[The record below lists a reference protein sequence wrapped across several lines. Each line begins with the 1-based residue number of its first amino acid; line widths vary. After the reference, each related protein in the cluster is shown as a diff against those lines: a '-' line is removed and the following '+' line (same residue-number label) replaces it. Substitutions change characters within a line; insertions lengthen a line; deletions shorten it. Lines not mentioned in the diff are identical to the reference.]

1 MTSSQLKLKNKRKE
15 SKKSRKS
22 VSNSRKQSSG
32 TTGVTIPAAGPS
44 RGKFPPRFAGVATF
58 VKGTEALPDIPAVFL
73 SSCYS
78 SICTV
83 GIHLPS
89 PADYAYQKTCMFV
102 AASQLE
108 ATFLPDLGMSNMD
121 DRRVRDYPTATAY
134 LIIYSS
140 VIMD

>member
-15 SKKSRKS
+15 GKKGRKS
-22 VSNSRKQSSG
+22 VSISRKQSSG
-32 TTGVTIPAAGPS
+32 TTVGTTPAPPS

-73 SSCYS
+73 ASCYS

-121 DRRVRDYPTATAY
+121 DRRVREMIP
-134 LIIYSS
+134 L
-140 VIMD
+140 